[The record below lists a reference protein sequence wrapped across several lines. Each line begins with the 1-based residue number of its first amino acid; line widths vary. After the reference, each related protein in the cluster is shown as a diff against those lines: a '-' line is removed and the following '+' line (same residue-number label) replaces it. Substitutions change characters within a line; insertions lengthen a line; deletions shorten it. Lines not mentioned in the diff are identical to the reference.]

1 MFLFSWLQMLRKC
14 IMMIQKDLLYLPE
27 MTSQIIENYSVT
39 IQIHLVQNF
48 KTYLFCLIRPNMN
61 WNFLYRKYKMT
72 TEMIFSLLLNDT
84 TYEININLRNM
95 LGWILLQLPIVHFV
109 LDKSITVV
117 YMHVNLFKSTLFQ

>member
-27 MTSQIIENYSVT
+27 MTSQIIGNYSVT

-61 WNFLYRKYKMT
+61 WNY
-72 TEMIFSLLLNDT
+72 TENT
-84 TYEININLRNM
+84 
-95 LGWILLQLPIVHFV
+95 
-109 LDKSITVV
+109 K
-117 YMHVNLFKSTLFQ
+117 

>member
-1 MFLFSWLQMLRKC
+1 
-14 IMMIQKDLLYLPE
+14 
-27 MTSQIIENYSVT
+27 
-39 IQIHLVQNF
+39 
-48 KTYLFCLIRPNMN
+48 MN